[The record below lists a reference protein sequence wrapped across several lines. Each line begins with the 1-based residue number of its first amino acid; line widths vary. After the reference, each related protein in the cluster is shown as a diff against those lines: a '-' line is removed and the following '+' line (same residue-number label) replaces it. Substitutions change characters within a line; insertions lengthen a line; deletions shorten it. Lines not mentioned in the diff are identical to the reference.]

1 MAERKQQL
9 TRSANPAGEF
19 LRILM
24 KFASSRYT
32 QTGYEEQTLMTVAI
46 NDMDYRSY
54 ALPCYPLA
62 GQSRELV
69 TQQFEQAV
77 VAEIGDMD
85 YCLQQAPYTL
95 SKWLLAA

>member
-1 MAERKQQL
+1 M
-9 TRSANPAGEF
+9 
-19 LRILM
+19 M
-24 KFASSRYT
+24 
-32 QTGYEEQTLMTVAI
+32 TLAI

-62 GQSRELV
+62 GQPCAVV
-69 TQQFEQAV
+69 TRQFEQAV